1 MVVSPPTQGKYCSGC
16 IGVFEPAVIV
26 KSSPG
31 MIAQLGICN
40 QENLSN
46 FIVDLPYFHPTAV
59 QYVTNHDESEVVG
72 LIRKFCICPILI
84 VLLLSKQEN
93 GKIN

>member
-1 MVVSPPTQGKYCSGC
+1 MSGVSLPTQGKYFSGC
-16 IGVFEPAVIV
+16 IGAFELAVIA

-46 FIVDLPYFHPTAV
+46 FIVDLPYFHVDWQNYQKLQFRVGNTPTASY
-59 QYVTNHDESEVVG
+59 YVTNHNESEIVA
-72 LIRKFCICPILI
+72 LI
-84 VLLLSKQEN
+84 
-93 GKIN
+93 